1 MKFGVSKILPNSI
14 SKISKWL
21 SPKVDG
27 NSRRRRHDEIDSE
40 DEADSPPSQQTLPIQ
55 QRTGGNHQM
64 GGVSVPPPSKKQ
76 RTFTVCILNA
86 GLFSTKFLKIAKSYK
101 NPFLSLTVVFE
112 SKSI

>member
-40 DEADSPPSQQTLPIQ
+40 DDGDSSPSQPLPIQ
-55 QRTGGNHQM
+55 QRTGGNYQL
-64 GGVSVPPPSKKQ
+64 GGLSVPPPSKKQ
-76 RTFTVCILNA
+76 RTFTVRILNA
-86 GLFSTKFLKIAKSYK
+86 IHSAHICKKLKLKK
-101 NPFLSLTVVFE
+101 NPFCLFYSRF
-112 SKSI
+112 